1 MQQKKRSS
9 TKYLLPYKASFM
21 MMIVCITLLVSCDQ
35 SDQSYEDPLPTSLDI
50 HAQVDVTL
58 LNDIPLPL
66 YAADSPWNKAIPA
79 DAPIDPNSE
88 RMIDQLV
95 DDVQSRNPPTLSVRE
110 WSITVYA
117 VDSNT
122 PRFDVEIVAGW
133 SPYDKL
139 LNVPIPTGA
148 LPDPAGDGHLTII
161 DISSGYEYDFW
172 QARQNNDGNWQASWG
187 NRIPLQSSGVYPF
200 GMSARGSGFAPLAG
214 MIWPEELA
222 QGHIDHALVLSIPSA
237 AMGGP
242 VWPATES
249 DGRSRSDGAIP
260 EGAQLQMDPNLDLDQ
275 FDMTPY
281 EQIIAEALQHYG
293 AFVGDV
299 SGSVELEVIN
309 PISYPENPYPEEWFN
324 SRWTLLTNIPWEHM
338 HVLEL
343 PNQISNPDLH
353 VVEPEIFER

>member
-1 MQQKKRSS
+1 MNTNNQH
-9 TKYLLPYKASFM
+9 KASFITL
-21 MMIVCITLLVSCDQ
+21 IVCVILLLSCGQADQYDEEPLPPNLDIQAQVDITLLN
-35 SDQSYEDPLPTSLDI
+35 E
-50 HAQVDVTL
+50 
-58 LNDIPLPL
+58 IPLPL
-66 YAADSPWNKAIPA
+66 YAPDSPWNQTIPA

-88 RMIDQLV
+88 RMIHQLV
-95 DDVQSRNPPTLSVRE
+95 HDVQTGNQPTLSVRE

-117 VDSNT
+117 ADHST
-122 PRFDVEIVAGW
+122 PRFDVELVAGW

-139 LNVPIPTGA
+139 LDVPIPIGA
-148 LPDPAGDGHLTII
+148 LPDPAADGHLTII
-161 DISSGYEYDFW
+161 DVSSGYEYDFW
-172 QARQNNDGNWQASWG
+172 QAVQNNDGTWQASWG

-200 GMSARGSGFAPLAG
+200 GMSARGSGFASLAG

-237 AMGGP
+237 AKGGP

-249 DGRSRSDGAIP
+249 DGLSRSNGAIP
-260 EGAQLQMDPNLDLDQ
+260 EGARLQIDPDLDLDQ

-281 EQIIAEALQHYG
+281 ERILTEALQTYG
-293 AFVGDV
+293 AFVGDI

-309 PISYPENPYPEEWFN
+309 PISYPENPYPEEWFG

-338 HVLEL
+338 RVLKL
-343 PNQISNPDLH
+343 PDQISDPDLH